1 MKRTGSIYE
10 QQFSLDALKNGLEVF
25 TPIGDYLPQDCIVMN
40 SAGRTFRV
48 QVKGTGVLIEDKR
61 NNGGLGRYMITSAS
75 GKKVKETIDCT
86 KVDTLA
92 AYIEPV
98 NAWYIIPCMD
108 LDNAIR
114 ISLYPHNAKSK
125 AKYERFL
132 NNWNAFK
139 ISWIILISFWY
150 NCHWRGVFT
159 PQINTRECEL
169 FKRREIMADTVISEA
184 PAESTG
190 AEDNQAQGPM
200 SMEDLAASFV
210 DQVESDQ
217 QASDDEA
224 KAEVTESS
232 EEAEASEEDV
242 LSQSISEEEED
253 TEEETEQEDEEI
265 EEESEE
271 EPPKAVG
278 KLLKQVNKLTAR
290 AKSAEENAD
299 ALKAEIESLKS
310 NSQPT
315 EQATGQPE
323 LENVQTFED
332 LQKLQK
338 EAQAA
343 KKFALQNIGKHYV
356 EVDGKEY
363 SDDDIRNILT
373 QADEY
378 LTEKIPARQNYLQEK
393 AQWQQDTIAT
403 HPWLNQDDESAEA
416 RKELFGG
423 LKSQYGHILKNLP
436 NGDFVAATL
445 VRGIEAIKSDQKA
458 KTAPKKKAIK
468 PKSPPP
474 TDGGNASPPV
484 ENANIRKQ
492 KQKEAIKRKG
502 PLSANDLAAFL
513 SD

>member
-1 MKRTGSIYE
+1 
-10 QQFSLDALKNGLEVF
+10 
-25 TPIGDYLPQDCIVMN
+25 
-40 SAGRTFRV
+40 
-48 QVKGTGVLIEDKR
+48 
-61 NNGGLGRYMITSAS
+61 
-75 GKKVKETIDCT
+75 
-86 KVDTLA
+86 
-92 AYIEPV
+92 
-98 NAWYIIPCMD
+98 
-108 LDNAIR
+108 
-114 ISLYPHNAKSK
+114 
-125 AKYERFL
+125 
-132 NNWNAFK
+132 
-139 ISWIILISFWY
+139 
-150 NCHWRGVFT
+150 
-159 PQINTRECEL
+159 
-169 FKRREIMADTVISEA
+169 MADTVISEA
-184 PAESTG
+184 PAETG

-210 DQVESDQ
+210 DQVEQDQ
-217 QASDDEA
+217 KASDDEA
-224 KAEVTESS
+224 KAEQTESS
-232 EEAEASEEDV
+232 EEAEASEEEDV
-242 LSQSISEEEED
+242 LSQFSEEED
-253 TEEETEQEDEEI
+253 TEEETEQDDEESDE

-290 AKSAEENAD
+290 AKSAEETAE
-299 ALKAEIESLKS
+299 ALKAEIQSLKS

-323 LENVQTFED
+323 LEKIQTFED

-343 KKFALQNIGKHYV
+343 KKFALQNIGKSYV

-378 LTEKIPARQNYLQEK
+378 LTEKIPARQNYLKEK

-423 LKSQYGHILKNLP
+423 LKRQYGDILNNLP

-445 VRGIEAIKSDQKA
+445 VRGIEALQAEKAA
-458 KTAPKKKAIK
+458 KTAPKKKAVAK
-468 PKSPPP
+468 PKTPPP
-474 TDGGNASPPV
+474 TDGGNASPPI

>member
-1 MKRTGSIYE
+1 
-10 QQFSLDALKNGLEVF
+10 
-25 TPIGDYLPQDCIVMN
+25 
-40 SAGRTFRV
+40 
-48 QVKGTGVLIEDKR
+48 
-61 NNGGLGRYMITSAS
+61 
-75 GKKVKETIDCT
+75 
-86 KVDTLA
+86 
-92 AYIEPV
+92 
-98 NAWYIIPCMD
+98 
-108 LDNAIR
+108 
-114 ISLYPHNAKSK
+114 
-125 AKYERFL
+125 
-132 NNWNAFK
+132 
-139 ISWIILISFWY
+139 
-150 NCHWRGVFT
+150 
-159 PQINTRECEL
+159 
-169 FKRREIMADTVISEA
+169 MADTVISEA
-184 PAESTG
+184 PAETG

-210 DQVESDQ
+210 DQVEQDQ
-217 QASDDEA
+217 KASDDEA
-224 KAEVTESS
+224 KAEQTESS
-232 EEAEASEEDV
+232 KQAEASEEEDV
-242 LSQSISEEEED
+242 LSQSISEKEED

-265 EEESEE
+265 EEEESEE

-310 NSQPT
+310 NSQPS

-323 LENVQTFED
+323 LENVQNFED
-332 LQKLQK
+332 LKKLQK

-343 KKFALQNIGKHYV
+343 KKFALQNIGKDYV
-356 EVDGKEY
+356 EANGKEY

-378 LTEKIPARQNYLQEK
+378 LTEKIPARQNYLKEK

-403 HPWLNQDDESAEA
+403 HPWINQDDESAEA

-423 LKSQYGHILKNLP
+423 LKSQYGHVLENLP
-436 NGDFVAATL
+436 NGDFIAATL

-458 KTAPKKKAIK
+458 KTAPKKKAVAK
-468 PKSPPP
+468 PKTPPP
-474 TDGGNASPPV
+474 TDGGNASPPI